1 MKVGM
6 YYNNRDVRVEEMPV
20 PEIGS
25 RELLVQVKA
34 SGICGSDVMEWYRIK
49 RAPLVLGHE
58 ITGDLVQ
65 VGEDVKKY
73 KKGDRVFVSHHVP
86 CNKCDYCLSGH
97 HTTCDT
103 LRTTNFYPG
112 GFAEYLRVPEI
123 NVDRGVF
130 LLPESMSYEE
140 GAFIEPLACV
150 VRGQRQARIQP
161 GNSLL
166 VLGSGISGLLNIQ
179 LARTLG
185 AGRVIATDINDYRM
199 ECALKFGAEHVIHAN
214 EDVPQK
220 VRELNDDRLVNKVII
235 CTGALSAVPQA
246 LESIDRGGTVLFF
259 APPKPEETYPV
270 SFNALWRNEIT
281 LMTTYGAS
289 PVDITQALE
298 LIRAGNVPV
307 KEMITH
313 KLSLNEIALGFK
325 LASEAKECIKVL
337 IEPNR

>member
-25 RELLVQVKA
+25 RELLVKVKA

-58 ITGDLVQ
+58 ITGDIVQ

-73 KKGDRVFVSHHVP
+73 KKGDRVSVSHHVP

-150 VRGQRQARIQP
+150 ARGQRQADIQP
-161 GNSLL
+161 GDSLL

-179 LARTLG
+179 LARALG

-199 ECALKFGAEHVIHAN
+199 ECALKFGAEYVIHAN
-214 EDVPQK
+214 EDVPKK
-220 VRELNDDRLVNKVII
+220 VLELNDDRLVNKVII

-289 PVDITQALE
+289 PLDLTQALE

>member
-34 SGICGSDVMEWYRIK
+34 SGICGSDIMEWYRIK

-58 ITGDLVQ
+58 ITGDIVQ
-65 VGEDVKKY
+65 VGGDVENY
-73 KKGDRVFVSHHVP
+73 KKGDRVSVSHHVP

-150 VRGQRQARIQP
+150 VRGQRQAKIQP

-214 EDVPQK
+214 EDVPKK
-220 VRELNDDRLVNKVII
+220 VRELNDDKLVNKVII

>member
-6 YYNNRDVRVEEMPV
+6 YYNNRDVRLEEMPV

-25 RELLVQVKA
+25 GELLVKVIA

-58 ITGDLVQ
+58 ITGDIVQ
-65 VGEDVKKY
+65 VGKYVKNY

-86 CNKCDYCLSGH
+86 CNKCEYCLDGH

-112 GFAEYLRVPEI
+112 GFAEYLRIPEI
-123 NVDRGVF
+123 NVDRGIF
-130 LLPESMSYEE
+130 PLPEGMSYEE

-150 VRGQRQARIQP
+150 ARGQRQANIQP

-179 LARTLG
+179 LARALG
-185 AGRVIATDINDYRM
+185 AGRIIATDINDYRM
-199 ECALKFGAEHVIHAN
+199 ECALRFGAEYVIHAS
-214 EDVPQK
+214 EDVPKK
-220 VRELNDDRLVNKVII
+220 VLELNDNRLVNKVII

-259 APPKPEETYPV
+259 APPKPEETYPI

-289 PVDITQALE
+289 PLDITQALE

-325 LASEAKECIKVL
+325 LVSEAKECIKVI